1 MQIEYRNSRLAK
13 ICTSIYAAEKK
24 YGREMAEK
32 IATRAPLAVEYGK
45 KAVTAGFWS
54 DPKTSAQVEI
64 GLRSQLQETH
74 DTQEAYHAFLEKR
87 DPAPFIGK

>member
-1 MQIEYRNSRLAK
+1 MPTELSCSGFDWKSLLGLSAM
-13 ICTSIYAAEKK
+13 
-24 YGREMAEK
+24 EMAEK

-45 KAVTAGFWS
+45 KAVTAGYWA